1 MAVSSTLRR
10 RPLSGPPSR
19 SNVATLLLAV
29 VTGVAWAGGFV
40 ALPALAGAAGV
51 LCGVCGVPPEA
62 RPVDTSQPTHV
73 VGDGTP
79 GSCTSAAVVSTIA
92 QGGIITFNCG
102 PNPITIVL
110 TATAQIFNNTGPVIV
125 IDGGGKVTLDGGGV
139 RRILYMNTCDPAL
152 VWTTSHCQDQD
163 HPRLTLQ
170 NLTFRNGNSIGQ
182 LFDGGGGGAVF
193 ARGGRI
199 KVINSRFEN
208 NRCEVEGPDIGGAAL
223 RVLSQSQGLPVYVV
237 GSTFG
242 GAPGLGN
249 TCSNGGALSSIG
261 VSWSVINSEISY
273 NTVTGD
279 GANPPQPGT
288 AGGGSGGAIYNDG
301 NAMHLS
307 VCGSR
312 IHDNFAPEGGGGI
325 FFVSNNLTG
334 TMTVDRTYIW
344 NCPSGGFH
352 TNPWQWLFYLGMGP
366 PQILASTHEFPPP
379 EDLFCNGFASGG
391 TQGWNATVP

>member
-1 MAVSSTLRR
+1 MLRRSTLG
-10 RPLSGPPSR
+10 LSALG
-19 SNVATLLLAV
+19 AILLF
-29 VTGVAWAGGFV
+29 G
-40 ALPALAGAAGV
+40 LPAAPSAAAAGV
-51 LCGVCGVPPEA
+51 ACGVCAVPPEA
-62 RPVDTSQPTHV
+62 QAVDTSNPTHV
-73 VGDGTP
+73 IGNGTP
-79 GSCTSAAVVSTIA
+79 ASCTSALVVSTIA

-110 TATAQIFNNTGPVIV
+110 TATAKIFNNTGPVIV
-125 IDGGGKVTLDGGGV
+125 IDGGGKVTLDGGEV

-152 VWTTSHCQDQD
+152 VWTTPHCQDQD

-182 LFDGGGGGAVF
+182 TFDGGGGGAVF

-199 KVINSRFEN
+199 KVVNSRFEN
-208 NRCEVEGPDIGGAAL
+208 NRCEFDGPDVGGAAL

-242 GAPGLGN
+242 GGPGLGN

-273 NTVTGD
+273 NDVTGD
-279 GANPPQPGT
+279 GANPPQPGSP
-288 AGGGSGGAIYNDG
+288 GGGSGGAIYNDG
-301 NAMHLS
+301 NTFHLS

-312 IHDNFAPEGGGGI
+312 IHHNHAPEGGGGI

-334 TMTVDRTYIW
+334 TLTVDRSWIW
-344 NCPSGGFH
+344 DCPSDGFH
-352 TNPWQWLFYLGMGP
+352 TPPWEWLFYLGMGP
-366 PQILASTHEFPPP
+366 PQILAWTPEFPPP
-379 EDLFCNGFASGG
+379 PELFCDGFESG
-391 TQGWNATVP
+391 QPNLWAP

>member
-1 MAVSSTLRR
+1 MSELRPAQR
-10 RPLSGPPSR
+10 RPAAALTILAIG
-19 SNVATLLLAV
+19 LLAAQ
-29 VTGVAWAGGFV
+29 GV
-40 ALPALAGAAGV
+40 GAAGV
-51 LCGVCGVPPEA
+51 ACGVCAVPPEA
-62 RPVDTSQPTHV
+62 QAVDTLNPDHV
-73 VGDGTP
+73 IGNGTP
-79 GSCTSAAVVSTIA
+79 ASCTSAAVVSNIA

-110 TATAQIFNNTGPVIV
+110 AATAQIFNNTGPVIV

-152 VWTTSHCQDQD
+152 VWTTNHCQDQD

-182 LFDGGGGGAVF
+182 TFDGGGGGAVF

-199 KVINSRFEN
+199 KVVNSRFEN
-208 NRCEVEGPDIGGAAL
+208 NRCEFDGPDVGGAGL

-288 AGGGSGGAIYNDG
+288 PGGGSGGAVYNDG

-312 IHDNFAPEGGGGI
+312 IHDNVAPEGGGGI

-334 TMTVDRTYIW
+334 TLATDRTYIW
-344 NCPSGGFH
+344 NCPSGSFH
-352 TNPWQWLFYLGMGP
+352 TAPWVWLFYLGSGP

-379 EDLFCNGFASGG
+379 EDLFCNGFESGLVDA
-391 TQGWNATVP
+391 WAP

>member
-1 MAVSSTLRR
+1 M
-10 RPLSGPPSR
+10 PPSYMKR
-19 SNVATLLLAV
+19 RLSPRGPAT
-29 VTGVAWAGGFV
+29 
-40 ALPALAGAAGV
+40 ALAGLLAGLLGTSGAAALGV
-51 LCGVCGVPPEA
+51 RCGVCAVPPEA
-62 RPVDTSQPTHV
+62 QAVDTSQPTRV
-73 VGDGTP
+73 IGNGTP
-79 GSCTSAAVVSTIA
+79 ASCTSAEVVSKIA
-92 QGGIITFNCG
+92 LGGIITFDCG

-110 TATAQIFNNTGPVIV
+110 TATARIFNNTGPVIV

-139 RRILYMNTCDPAL
+139 RRILYMNTCDPDL
-152 VWTTSHCQDQD
+152 VWTTNHCQDQD

-182 LFDGGGGGAVF
+182 TFDGGGGGAVF
-193 ARGGRI
+193 VRGGRV
-199 KVINSRFEN
+199 KVVNSRFEN
-208 NRCEVEGPDIGGAAL
+208 NRCEFDGPDVGGAAL

-261 VSWSVINSEISY
+261 VSWSVLNSEISH

-288 AGGGSGGAIYNDG
+288 PGGGSGGAIYNDG
-301 NAMHLS
+301 NAFHLS

-312 IHDNFAPEGGGGI
+312 IHDNPAPEGGGGI

-334 TMTVDRTYIW
+334 TLTVDRTYIW

-352 TNPWQWLFYLGMGP
+352 TAPWQWLFYLGMGP

-379 EDLFCNGFASGG
+379 EDLFCDGFESRGFAEWDASD
-391 TQGWNATVP
+391 P

>member
-1 MAVSSTLRR
+1 MF
-10 RPLSGPPSR
+10 PLPTTQRG
-19 SNVATLLLAV
+19 AILGLA
-29 VTGVAWAGGFV
+29 ALALGFV
-40 ALPALAGAAGV
+40 CPRAATGFGV
-51 LCGVCGVPPEA
+51 TCGVCAVPPEA
-62 RPVDTSQPTHV
+62 QAVNTSQPTHV
-73 VGDGTP
+73 IGTGTP
-79 GSCTSAAVVSTIA
+79 ASCTSAAVVQTIA
-92 QGGIITFNCG
+92 QGGIITFDCG

-110 TATAQIFNNTGPVIV
+110 TATARIFNDTGPVIV

-139 RRILYMNTCDPAL
+139 RRILYMNTCDPDL
-152 VWTTSHCQDQD
+152 VWTTNHCQDQD

-182 LFDGGGGGAVF
+182 TFDGGGGGAVF

-199 KVINSRFEN
+199 KVVNSRFEN
-208 NRCEVEGPDIGGAAL
+208 NRCEFDGPDIGGAAL

-261 VSWSVINSEISY
+261 VSWSVINSEISD
-273 NTVTGD
+273 NTATGD
-279 GANPPQPGT
+279 GANPPQPGSP
-288 AGGGSGGAIYNDG
+288 GGGSGGAIYNDG
-301 NAMHLS
+301 NTFHLS

-312 IHDNFAPEGGGGI
+312 IHDNHANEGGGGI

-334 TMTVDRTYIW
+334 TLTVDRTHIW
-344 NCPSGGFH
+344 NCPSDGFH
-352 TNPWQWLFYLGMGP
+352 TAPWEWLFYLGQGP

-379 EDLFCNGFASGG
+379 PDLFCDGFESGLPNL
-391 TQGWNATVP
+391 WAP